1 MKRILVVDDE
11 LRIIKILE
19 EFLTVKGFE
28 VMTSLGGENVQ
39 EILAADKKIDL
50 IILDMKMPKT
60 TGMAILTEMK
70 DKKINIP
77 VIIFTGSVDMKKYR
91 NELKEMG
98 YDYLDALY
106 KPVNLQE
113 LLDKVNSKLS

>member
-1 MKRILVVDDE
+1 MKKILVVDDE

-19 EFLTVKGFE
+19 EFLAIKGFE
-28 VMTSLGGENVQ
+28 VVTSLGAENIW
-39 EILAADKKIDL
+39 EILAGDKTIDL

-60 TGMAILTEMK
+60 SGMVILKEMK
-70 DKKINIP
+70 ERKINIP